1 MASIL
6 SSIMFIKSVSG
17 TRTLTGVAI
26 CRVEDQEY
34 VEVNYKA
41 FRANDTDNS
50 MIHRIENNRI
60 MSIVGKFLFSSGK
73 LYVNVPTTP
82 TTMKMKYL

>member
-17 TRTLTGVAI
+17 TRALTGVAI
-26 CRVEDQEY
+26 CRVEDQKY

-41 FRANDTDNS
+41 SRADDTDNS
-50 MIHRIENNRI
+50 VIHGIENNRI
-60 MSIVGKFLFSSGK
+60 MSVVGKLLFSSGK
-73 LYVNVPTTP
+73 LYVSVP
-82 TTMKMKYL
+82 TTMKTKYL